1 MRRLVVCASLVL
13 SLGMSALAADLVDPV
28 AKVNNEPVSR
38 EALQSTLLTWY
49 GKMVLE
55 ELIQAV
61 AIQQAAKRA
70 NVVVTDEQVAETL
83 ATMRESMNERYT
95 ATGQGQSFSM
105 WLAERRLT
113 VPNLQARLRT
123 QLRLEGLVEDQVKV
137 APKDISAF
145 YEKNRNMFREPTR
158 VKVSV
163 ISLKTKEQADQVRKV
178 ILSGEK
184 TWAEAARLHNINPY
198 TMKTGGDLGYRTD
211 DGTELMKAAMALEND
226 GDISDV
232 VAYGGLFNIIK
243 REDKQP
249 ERTLPF
255 EDVKQ
260 KVTDM
265 MTERKRMYL
274 MEEMRT
280 ALMKSAHIERLIEF
294 PQESAG
300 ATEG

>member
-113 VPNLQARLRT
+113 VPNLRARLRT

>member
-105 WLAERRLT
+105 
-113 VPNLQARLRT
+113 
-123 QLRLEGLVEDQVKV
+123 
-137 APKDISAF
+137 
-145 YEKNRNMFREPTR
+145 
-158 VKVSV
+158 
-163 ISLKTKEQADQVRKV
+163 
-178 ILSGEK
+178 
-184 TWAEAARLHNINPY
+184 
-198 TMKTGGDLGYRTD
+198 
-211 DGTELMKAAMALEND
+211 
-226 GDISDV
+226 
-232 VAYGGLFNIIK
+232 
-243 REDKQP
+243 
-249 ERTLPF
+249 
-255 EDVKQ
+255 
-260 KVTDM
+260 
-265 MTERKRMYL
+265 
-274 MEEMRT
+274 
-280 ALMKSAHIERLIEF
+280 
-294 PQESAG
+294 
-300 ATEG
+300 